1 MTALL
6 EPTPRGLARLL
17 PSKTAGSRSA
27 LRNTRTRA
35 AGRPSITVDDIGGS
49 GVLAVRGALDARSIP
64 VLMDRLNDLR
74 WSDSN
79 GRFIIDVRAVTRID
93 GDAVAWLA
101 TAWRAI
107 SAKGGHLSIVCHYGP
122 VAKALANTELH
133 AAMDVQPA
141 ATATLGET
149 GAERADTPLETA
161 PSVSL
166 FRRLARVSPLAGG
179 PAA

>member
-17 PSKTAGSRSA
+17 RSKTAESRPA
-27 LRNTRTRA
+27 LRDPRSRA
-35 AGRPSITVDDIGGS
+35 PQPSIAVDDIGVPGR
-49 GVLAVRGALDARSIP
+49 LAVRGALDARSIP

-74 WSDSN
+74 WSDSD

-93 GDAVAWLA
+93 EDAVAWLA

-107 SAKGGHLSIVCHYGP
+107 STKNGHLSIICQSGP
-122 VAKALANTELH
+122 VAKVLANTELH
-133 AAMDVQPA
+133 DALELQPA
-141 ATATLGET
+141 VVELGET
-149 GAERADTPLETA
+149 GPARADTRFEAA

-166 FRRLARVSPLAGG
+166 FRRLARVSSPAAG